1 MPIPLI
7 VGGIVS
13 AASAIGS
20 AKIQSNAAKKAA
32 QQQQQGTDRALQAQ
46 TQANQPYMD
55 LGKAAA
61 GRLGELAAN
70 AQPYQQQFRPGQPQN
85 GFQPSLGAMQQPQGQ
100 PGMEMPPQGQQLPPQ
115 GQPQQQP
122 FNLEKFQARATELSK
137 GLKGTN
143 QEFQQILYPQLA
155 QEFAGLERFGSKG
168 DKIRIPGGGVIDAVL
183 SAGLGGKGF
192 QFGLEGPAAPK
203 PLMSLGN
210 MAPVSP
216 DLYRPPPGAPPMPMQ
231 QPEAAPQQ
239 QGPAFAP
246 QTVQGPQ
253 GLDIK
258 SLMAQRGIPGF
269 ADGVLNFSGGPAL
282 VGERGPELLNLPKG
296 SDVIPMQPPA
306 PGAPGS
312 TIADRLNREQG
323 PQDFGPLMS
332 GQPASG
338 SMDLT
343 GPLTFGGGGN
353 DMPALGGSMNLG
365 GGGGIP
371 AIGQTGGGAINF
383 GGGGGMPAIGNPQG
397 PMTLGGGGGLPPIG
411 QPAGGAQQPQGG
423 PQMDAN
429 GQFQYNAFNA
439 PQAYNPAAVG
449 GPERLTLGSIN
460 RPGAV
465 NAQQVGPGQQVQAGT
480 VQPGA
485 NVGFDRVQG
494 QNIDAPQQVGFERVQ
509 GPQALQAQ
517 QLGPAAQ
524 QANLSAD
531 QLQMDPSYQF
541 RRDETLRA
549 LENSAFSK
557 GMGFHPNA
565 IRGLQETAGN
575 LASQEYAAANARN
588 LGVQQ
593 QNFQN
598 TATVAGANNAAN
610 AQAYGLSEGLKQQAA
625 LANQGAGIQ
634 TGMFNSQQGQQAQ
647 QFNAGQNQQANLA
660 NQQAGMQT
668 GMFNSG
674 QQQQAGMFNAGNQQ
688 QAQQFNSA
696 QGQQSALA
704 NQGANLQA
712 GQFNANQ
719 DFQTQ
724 QANIGNQLAAYNAYA
739 PLAQQ
744 NSQFNAGRQD
754 AANQNNFA
762 NSFGVN
768 QANNAGALGAFNAN
782 LNSELGRGNLGVSQ
796 GQLALGNRSADQS
809 YDLGLRANALGNRTA
824 DQNYGLG
831 LGQLGISQGNLD
843 LAGQGQQFNQDLS
856 TFNTNYGVY
865 QNNNNT
871 AFNQNLALTQLG
883 QGAAQNYGNQAGN
896 YYSGQGNANG
906 AAAINQGNA
915 YAGALGNI
923 GNLAG
928 QAAVNWP
935 QGQPQGYGPAGQ
947 PPSPYGYG

>member
-1 MPIPLI
+1 MPIGLI
-7 VGGIVS
+7 VGGIAS

-20 AKIQSNAAKKAA
+20 AKVQSNAAKKAA
-32 QQQQQGTDRALQAQ
+32 QQQQQGTDRALAVQQ
-46 TQANQPYMD
+46 QANQPYMD

-85 GFQPSLGAMQQPQGQ
+85 GFQPSLGAMQPQQQPQGQ
-100 PGMEMPPQGQQLPPQ
+100 PGMEMPPQGQQGPPM
-115 GQPQQQP
+115 GQPQQQQP
-122 FNLEKFQARATELSK
+122 FNLQKFQARFDELK
-137 GLKGTN
+137 QGLKGTN

-155 QEFAGLERFGSKG
+155 QEFAGIERFGSKG
-168 DKIRIPGGGVIDAVL
+168 DKIRLPGGGVIDAVI

-192 QFGLEGPAAPK
+192 NSGLEGPAAAK

-216 DLYRPPPGAPPMPMQ
+216 DLYRPPPGAPPMPMFNPTGVDIGT
-231 QPEAAPQQ
+231 QPAPTLNDYTAAI
-239 QGPAFAP
+239 
-246 QTVQGPQ
+246 QTVKGPEV
-253 GLDIK
+253 
-258 SLMAQRGIPGF
+258 MRVPGF
-269 ADGVLNFSGGPAL
+269 ADGVQNFSGGPAL

-296 SDVIPMQPPA
+296 SDVIPLQGASAEMPA
-306 PGAPGS
+306 
-312 TIADRLNREQG
+312 N
-323 PQDFGPLMS
+323 DF
-332 GQPASG
+332 
-338 SMDLT
+338 T
-343 GPLTFGGGGN
+343 GPLNFGNGGQLPGIGQ
-353 DMPALGGSMNLG
+353 PSMNLG
-365 GGGGIP
+365 GGGGLP
-371 AIGQTGGGAINF
+371 PIGQPGGWTINF

-411 QPAGGAQQPQGG
+411 QPAGGGQQPQGG

-485 NVGFDRVQG
+485 AVGFDRVQG

-531 QLQMDPSYQF
+531 QLQLDPSYQF
-541 RRDETLRA
+541 RQKETQRA
-549 LENSAFSK
+549 LENSAFAK

-565 IRGLQETAGN
+565 IRGQMETAGQ

-610 AQAYGLSEGLKQQAA
+610 AQAYGLTNDAQQRAA
-625 LANQGAGIQ
+625 LANQSAGLQ

-704 NQGANLQA
+704 NQAANNQT
-712 GQFNANQ
+712 GQFNAGM

-754 AANQNNFA
+754 AAAQNNFA

-782 LNSELGRGNLGVSQ
+782 LGAELGRGGLGVQQ
-796 GQLALGNRSADQS
+796 GQLALNNRSADQS
-809 YDLGLRANALGNRTA
+809 YDLGLRGNALANRTA

-871 AFNQNLALTQLG
+871 AFDQNYRLAQLG
-883 QGAAQNYGNQAGN
+883 GNAAQNYGNQAGN
-896 YYSGQGNANG
+896 YYTGQGNANAG
-906 AAAINQGNA
+906 AAINQGNA
-915 YAGALGNI
+915 WAGALGTI
-923 GNLAG
+923 GNTA
-928 QAAVNWP
+928 QDAVNY
-935 QGQPQGYGPAGQ
+935 YGNR
-947 PPSPYGYG
+947 